1 MENIKV
7 AIVED
12 NPFLREGLI
21 YLMNGT
27 LGFQCVGAYP
37 DAENIVHHIGQD
49 APDIVLMD
57 IGLPNKMNGIE
68 ATRHLKAHF
77 PKLSI
82 LIQTVRE
89 DSFSIFSAFKA
100 GASGYLLKNLP
111 PNQLLQTI
119 RETVEGHLPKMLPH
133 IAQKWIRFGNAV
145 FIFFVIKK
153 LLITVTI

>member
-12 NPFLREGLI
+12 NPFLREGLT
-21 YLMNGT
+21 YLLNDT
-27 LGFQCVGAYP
+27 VGFQCVGAYP
-37 DAENIVHHIGQD
+37 NAEHIIDHIGRD

-57 IGLPNKMNGIE
+57 IGLPSKMNGIE

-111 PNQLLQTI
+111 PNQLLQSI
-119 RETVEGHLPKMLPH
+119 RTTFEGQLPKMVPH
-133 IAQKWIRFGNAV
+133 IAQKWIGFGNALS
-145 FIFFVIKK
+145 IFFVMKK
-153 LLITVTI
+153 LLITMTI